1 MYYLLEDNRIIDST
15 NEKDISRLKWN
26 YNCEVHNGK
35 IYFYKPRNNYNCKE
49 ACGEKGSFCV
59 GCKDAFKAKFNKI
72 KKQSE
77 NVFDLIEVG
86 DLIASYRYSIEGRT
100 EEKEINSVDELFAEE
115 NGVGINQCCIVDF
128 EDICAIY
135 KSDSKGNYIKVWE
148 KKDENT

>member
-77 NVFDLIEVG
+77 NVFDLIEKG
-86 DLIASYRYSIEGRT
+86 DLIT
-100 EEKEINSVDELFAEE
+100 EKRVWCNEEVYVIANVCSKEDKLIHCFHFTLFEH
-115 NGVGINQCCIVDF
+115 NVF
-128 EDICAIY
+128 AIY
-135 KSDSKGNYIKVWE
+135 KPDSEGNYIKVWE
-148 KKDENT
+148 KKENE